1 MSFGDEVCHLV
12 DGCVS
17 NAGGPDAGAI
27 VGAVFGIIIGVGLIA
42 GGSYF
47 GYRWYKGRQTNT
59 PTGAG
64 VSNVSYDNSSQNG
77 SSKGTS
83 HSDGEPAN
91 YFGDLDS
98 QDLASVRIGR
108 LELSE

>member
-1 MSFGDEVCHLV
+1 MMLSKSVICRV
-12 DGCVS
+12 DVS
-17 NAGGPDAGAI
+17 DAGGPDAGAI

-47 GYRWYKGRQTNT
+47 GYRWYKGRQTDT
-59 PTGAG
+59 PTGSAG

-77 SSKGTS
+77 SSKSTTPA
-83 HSDGEPAN
+83 DGGQVN
-91 YFGDLDS
+91 YFGDLES
-98 QDLASVRIGR
+98 QDLGSVRIGR